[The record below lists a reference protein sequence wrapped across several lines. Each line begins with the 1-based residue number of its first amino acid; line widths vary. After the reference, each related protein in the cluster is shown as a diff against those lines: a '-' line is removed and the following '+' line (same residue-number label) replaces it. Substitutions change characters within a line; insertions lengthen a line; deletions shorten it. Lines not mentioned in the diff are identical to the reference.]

1 MGKKTIFAL
10 NIYAMK
16 KYLGLLLCLLVINAC
31 DDGDMKIDTFDFS
44 AAEARFCS
52 TSKLLS
58 KINGNEALIIQIDD
72 ADDAF
77 PYRNVLGIRSIPIN
91 DDNKIIYRTFDG
103 EVPDN
108 YFCSAIPPVSPT
120 VTTEF
125 VTPSGSG
132 GIIEITT
139 TLVPGTTTA
148 TGAKYLHSIVLRNVT
163 LTNTQGQT
171 IIYEAINFGTYPTDS
186 NVDLSFS
193 NQTRQTC
200 AGTDI
205 YFKIIDSN
213 VANDPEKENLNKI
226 IEITIPSALLP
237 TLADDPKDIFI
248 NQTQGVKAKYRVYN
262 GDVTPAEYC
271 AQAPTLVN
279 RLYEEWIAED
289 GVDEPDSST
298 TDDRGYFTVIRNEG
312 SNNTVTYSI
321 TLKTVKFNRTFPI
334 DPQGGII
341 GTFTTSTSQSF

>member
-44 AAEARFCS
+44 AAQSKFCI
-52 TSKLLS
+52 TNKLLYKVS
-58 KINGNEALIIQIDD
+58 GNEALILQINND
-72 ADDAF
+72 ADAF
-77 PYRNVLGIRSIPIN
+77 PYRNVLGVRNIALN
-91 DDNKIIYRTFDG
+91 QYNKIIYRTFDS
-103 EVPDN
+103 EVPES
-108 YFCSAIPPVSPT
+108 YFCSTIPPVSPT
-120 VTTEF
+120 VTTEYAS
-125 VTPSGSG
+125 VAESG

-148 TGAKYLHSIVLRNVT
+148 PEAKYLHSIVLKNVT
-163 LTNTQGQT
+163 LTNAQGQT
-171 IIYEAINFGTYPTDS
+171 IIYEALNFGTYLTNS
-186 NVDLSFS
+186 NVDLAFS
-193 NQTRQTC
+193 NQTRQNCT
-200 AGTDI
+200 GTDV

-213 VANDPEKENLNKI
+213 VANNATQENLNKI

-248 NQTQGVKAKYRVYN
+248 NQTLGVKAKYRIYN

-279 RLYEEWIAED
+279 RMYEEWIAED

-298 TDDRGYFTVIRNEG
+298 TPDRGYFTVIRNEG

-321 TLKTVKFNRTFPI
+321 TLKTIKFNRTFPI

-341 GTFTTSTSQSF
+341 GSFTTGAQNF